1 MKLQLKNLGAL
12 QNVSLEPKPLT
23 IICGKNNSGK
33 TYAMYSLWSLIEL
46 SFNVEFHQISEFVGL
61 IKKEGEVDIHLPSFF
76 EKNLQAMVTQL
87 NSILPDTLPR
97 TFNTT
102 KDFFE
107 ETEISLKVDTNEFL
121 EYLKED
127 FHAENLS
134 IVRLSNLFSSIYNSE
149 LGLLKISF
157 KGDRKY
163 PSFIIHDYL
172 NTFFSKIILSKIG
185 GSAFLLPTERA
196 GLNLFFDELKTQQK
210 NIEEYIKNR
219 RSKNSKGIETE
230 DIEAYF
236 ETTYYSLPIEEYI
249 NFISKAKIDYDNKSE
264 LIDSLNENFS
274 LMSSF
279 KFKKDKGKVFF
290 KTESGKELSLH
301 LASSAIKT
309 NFALWVYLAQMN
321 KKANLLMIDEPELNL
336 HPDAQRLM
344 ARLIVYLVN
353 NGIKVAVST
362 HSDYFI
368 KEINSLIML
377 KNSFEEKD
385 DILQRYGYKGFD
397 SLDADKVIAYHFKN
411 GTAEKMLIEQNSG
424 IQADTFDDVSNML
437 NAAYNDIYW
446 AINSE
451 SIIN

>member
-1 MKLQLKNLGAL
+1 M
-12 QNVSLEPKPLT
+12 
-23 IICGKNNSGK
+23 
-33 TYAMYSLWSLIEL
+33 
-46 SFNVEFHQISEFVGL
+46 
-61 IKKEGEVDIHLPSFF
+61 
-76 EKNLQAMVTQL
+76 
-87 NSILPDTLPR
+87 
-97 TFNTT
+97 
-102 KDFFE
+102 
-107 ETEISLKVDTNEFL
+107 
-121 EYLKED
+121 
-127 FHAENLS
+127 
-134 IVRLSNLFSSIYNSE
+134 
-149 LGLLKISF
+149 
-157 KGDRKY
+157 
-163 PSFIIHDYL
+163 
-172 NTFFSKIILSKIG
+172 
-185 GSAFLLPTERA
+185 
-196 GLNLFFDELKTQQK
+196 
-210 NIEEYIKNR
+210 
-219 RSKNSKGIETE
+219 
-230 DIEAYF
+230 
-236 ETTYYSLPIEEYI
+236 PIEEYI